1 MDLQA
6 FVADF
11 AEALRQVDAVG
22 PQHTTTKGR
31 TYQPGIGPHPE
42 DAAVKMVLEKLR
54 LLYPG
59 AYDEAQAQ
67 VPYPESRQKC
77 DVVIGARAEWRVEV
91 KMARVYGDNNR
102 PDDTGVKD
110 ILSPFAVDRSA
121 LADCSKL
128 VALGGDARRA
138 VLIYG
143 FDAPQRPVAEL
154 IAAFE
159 ILARQRVHLSVR
171 HEAKLQHL
179 VHPVHRDGGVF
190 AWEVFPIPSGVTFRS

>member
-1 MDLQA
+1 MELKTIL
-6 FVADF
+6 ADF
-11 AEALRQVDAVG
+11 ADALRQVDADG

-31 TYQPGIGPHPE
+31 AYQPGIGPHPE
-42 DAAVKMVLEKLR
+42 DAAVKLVLDKMRHLHPDVYAHAR
-54 LLYPG
+54 
-59 AYDEAQAQ
+59 AQ
-67 VPYPESRQKC
+67 VPYPNSKQKC
-77 DVVIGARAEWRVEV
+77 DLVIGEPVQWFIEI

-121 LADCSKL
+121 LGDCAKL
-128 VALGGDARRA
+128 ANLARDARRA

-159 ILARQRVHLSVR
+159 ILARQQVLLGER
-171 HEAKLQHL
+171 LQESFKGL
-179 VHPVHRDGGVF
+179 VHPVFKSGGVF
-190 AWEVFPIPSGVTFRS
+190 AWEVRALPSP